1 MESQGTVRMR
11 KCGAVAVALSVA
23 ALWAAP
29 ARRAA
34 LPVSPWADTEIS
46 TNVAMAAW
54 EPHQKSFAY
63 ELAFDATPSNSVQ
76 AAFGVDRNA
85 DGVLSPGEE
94 ALVVGWDCGEWFM
107 LNASNGARVV
117 SGPVSA
123 DAAQTLR
130 CTLATKSDGMRRAF
144 TATVGANAVF
154 EAVSADLPEW
164 IYDTRW
170 NLVRFT
176 ARGVGDPSARFQA
189 QTVPAGFHFV
199 FR

>member
-11 KCGAVAVALSVA
+11 KCGAVAAALSVA

-63 ELAFDATPSNSVQ
+63 ELAFDATPSNNVQ

-85 DGVLSPGEE
+85 DGVLSPSE
-94 ALVVGWDCGEWFM
+94 ADLVVGWDCGEWFM
-107 LNASNGARVV
+107 QNVSNGVRVV

-130 CTLATKSDGMRRAF
+130 CTLATRSDGTRRAF

-154 EAVSADLPEW
+154 GSISSELPEW
-164 IYDTRW
+164 IYDMRW
-170 NLVRFT
+170 NLVRLT
-176 ARGVGDPSARFQA
+176 ARGVDNPSARFQVR
-189 QTVPAGFHFV
+189 TVPAGFHFV